1 VNNEVE
7 WYSTQAHEALL
18 AADDNIRLG
27 HYATALNRAYYAMF
41 YAANALL
48 ATKGI
53 QRAKHSGVL
62 AAFRQEFVKT
72 GLIEAEYS
80 DSYGSAMDARHES
93 DYAVGMN
100 ISREL
105 TLEYLKDAQRFVT
118 RVEQYLQKSEIT

>member
-1 VNNEVE
+1 MNHEVE
-7 WYSTQAHEALL
+7 WYSAQAYEALK
-18 AADDNIRLG
+18 AADDNVRLG
-27 HYATALNRAYYAMF
+27 HYTTALNRAYYAMF

-93 DYAVGMN
+93 DYAVGRI

-105 TLEYLKDAQRFVT
+105 TLAYLKDAQRFVA
-118 RVEQYLQKSEIT
+118 RVEQYLKENKIT